1 MKTHE
6 HGKTLEYFGVCWIDS
21 QTFTWPQG
29 YYMNTHHLRFGSSN
43 KGVFRTCKKTFSRFT
58 TLNIRQMTLRSLII
72 TFEIQSAVVVLDI
85 DCSVDRKWVLTMING
100 PLLIRE
106 SVVVFLWFQ
115 KYGYTETKISM
126 AIFFLHISLLGRKLP
141 ASNA

>member
-1 MKTHE
+1 MA
-6 HGKTLEYFGVCWIDS
+6 
-21 QTFTWPQG
+21 
-29 YYMNTHHLRFGSSN
+29 LRN
-43 KGVFRTCKKTFSRFT
+43 
-58 TLNIRQMTLRSLII
+58 LII

-115 KYGYTETKISM
+115 KYDYTETKISM
-126 AIFFLHISLLGRKLP
+126 AIFSLHLSLQGRKIP
-141 ASNA
+141 ASNV